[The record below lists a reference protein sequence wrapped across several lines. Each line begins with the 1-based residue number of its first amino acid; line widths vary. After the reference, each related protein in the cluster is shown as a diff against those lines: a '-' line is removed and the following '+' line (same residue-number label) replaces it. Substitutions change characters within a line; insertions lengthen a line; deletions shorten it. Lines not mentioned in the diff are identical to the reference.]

1 MAAKAGINAI
11 KTWRITRWT
20 LVFAGIKGEQ
30 LVENCMN
37 VCGGWYFFRKIYQLS
52 QYYGIFIR

>member
-37 VCGGWYFFRKIYQLS
+37 VCGGWYFF
-52 QYYGIFIR
+52 